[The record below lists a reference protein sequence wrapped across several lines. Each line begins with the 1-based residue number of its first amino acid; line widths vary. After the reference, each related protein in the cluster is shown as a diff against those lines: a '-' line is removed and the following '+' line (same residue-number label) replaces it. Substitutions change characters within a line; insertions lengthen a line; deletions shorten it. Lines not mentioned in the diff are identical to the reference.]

1 MHIYTNDMGEIDY
14 CDCGMPWLQDDGS
27 CSRCDKKIGPA
38 RLGIIKENPIY
49 KRAGQVN
56 EDPETYEFPDE
67 DYEYKHSLNKTIRD
81 GNVPLYT
88 TFDVPGKQVIESLGM
103 ISGVGN
109 AMFTLTGTSARITNR
124 ATTKALNNLFAEAE
138 RIEADA
144 VVGVNL
150 ALDSFARGWVQQ
162 LAVFTG
168 TAVRFKK

>member
-1 MHIYTNDMGEIDY
+1 MTDGKF
-14 CDCGMPWLQDDGS
+14 CDCNQTVKESWGTEERGGLNYCSFCWLLSDY
-27 CSRCDKKIGPA
+27 KITGTVSQ
-38 RLGIIKENPIY
+38 E
-49 KRAGQVN
+49 V
-56 EDPETYEFPDE
+56 DPDFEE
-67 DYEYKHSLNKTIRD
+67 YEYKHSLNKTIRD

-88 TFDVPGKQVIESLGM
+88 TFEVPGKEVIESLGM

-109 AMFTLTGTSARITNR
+109 AMFTLTGTSARITNK

-150 ALDSFARGWVQQ
+150 ALDSFAKGWVQQ

>member
-1 MHIYTNDMGEIDY
+1 MSNKEK
-14 CDCGMPWLQDDGS
+14 S
-27 CSRCDKKIGPA
+27 CECNQT
-38 RLGIIKENPIY
+38 IKESWGTEEREGLNYCHFCDLISDSSITVS
-49 KRAGQVN
+49 QV
-56 EDPETYEFPDE
+56 EDSDFEE
-67 DYEYKHSLNKTIRD
+67 YEYKHSLNKTIRD

-124 ATTKALNNLFAEAE
+124 ATTKALNNLFAEAQ

-150 ALDSFARGWVQQ
+150 ALDSFAKGWVQQ

>member
-1 MHIYTNDMGEIDY
+1 MSNKEK
-14 CDCGMPWLQDDGS
+14 S
-27 CSRCDKKIGPA
+27 CECNQS
-38 RLGIIKENPIY
+38 IKEAWGTEEREGLNYCHFCELISDY
-49 KRAGQVN
+49 ITVNQV
-56 EDPETYEFPDE
+56 EDSDFEEN
-67 DYEYKHSLNKTIRD
+67 EYKYSLNKTIRD

-109 AMFTLTGTSARITNR
+109 ATFTLVGEVRITNR
-124 ATTKALNNLFAEAE
+124 ATTLALNNLFAEAQ

-150 ALDSFARGWVQQ
+150 ALDSYAKVWIQQ
-162 LAVFTG
+162 IAVFTG

>member
-1 MHIYTNDMGEIDY
+1 MTETDY
-14 CDCGMPWLQDDGS
+14 CDCGLPWLQDDES
-27 CSRCDKKIGPA
+27 CSRCDKKIDPA
-38 RLGIIKENPIY
+38 RLEVIKENPIY
-49 KRAGQVN
+49 KEAGQDVG
-56 EDPETYEFPDE
+56 DPETYVYPDE
-67 DYEYKHSLNKTIRD
+67 VYEYKHSLNKTIRD

-138 RIEADA
+138 RIESDA

-150 ALDSFARGWVQQ
+150 ALDSFAKGWVQQ

-168 TAVRFKK
+168 TAVKFKK